1 MAEYTDQQL
10 RQALCAEY
18 EWLCHDGLEEGDMT
32 QSQYEFYVSKLNR
45 EQLLSE
51 IGGDDHYYTLDDFMN
66 HWGES
71 YADS

>member
-45 EQLLSE
+45 EQLLYETSV
-51 IGGDDHYYTLDDFMN
+51 DDKYYTLDDFMDY
-66 HWGES
+66 WG
-71 YADS
+71 DK

>member
-1 MAEYTDQQL
+1 
-10 RQALCAEY
+10 
-18 EWLCHDGLEEGDMT
+18 MT